1 MSGGIGGFVKGVTG
15 GLLNAATLGGY
26 NAYKSSQ
33 AQKKAASQQAAAQA
47 RAQKLQEEANTQA
60 EQQNNRVNSMTVTDY
75 SDTPDRENSALLTSN
90 NGAKDGYSLGAATLL
105 GGDDE
110 DLY

>member
-15 GLLNAATLGGY
+15 GLLNVATLGGY
-26 NAYKSSQ
+26 SAYKQQQ
-33 AQKKAASQQAAAQA
+33 AAKKAANQQAEAQA

-60 EQQNNRVNSMTVTDY
+60 EQQNNRANSMTVSDY
-75 SDTPDRENSALLTSN
+75 SDAPDRFNSALLTSN
-90 NGAKDGYSLGAATLL
+90 NGAKDGYSLGSATLL

-110 DLY
+110 ELY